1 MITTLVVYIGFKFF
15 LPLVF
20 PFVIAYFL
28 AWVVRPVTEF
38 FNRRLKIP
46 RIIGGSISLILLIA
60 ALGCGLLLLIDKL
73 ITQVITFIKNVPI
86 YLDIMADKLDSICQ
100 RWDGLFGLSDG
111 TIRAVVDENILQ
123 TINNVKNNIL
133 PGLTQH
139 SISIAVKITGV
150 IGILVITFIA
160 AMLIVKDFPTMKKC
174 LEKTK
179 FYEDMHRITE
189 KLANTGIAYLRAQ
202 LIIMVV
208 VAFLCVFGLSLIK
221 NEYALLLGLG
231 IAIMDAFP
239 VLGSGLILI
248 PWSIIMLFDG
258 NIYAAA
264 ILITTYLICQVV
276 REVLEPKLIGKCTG
290 TRPLFMLIAMYV
302 GIQLFSFIGFILGP
316 IGLVIIVT
324 TVRVTK
330 EKLEEEYA
338 CTKEDLPYS
347 DD

>member
-100 RWDGLFGLSDG
+100 SWDGLFGLSDG

-139 SISIAVKITGV
+139 SISIAVKI
-150 IGILVITFIA
+150 
-160 AMLIVKDFPTMKKC
+160 
-174 LEKTK
+174 
-179 FYEDMHRITE
+179 
-189 KLANTGIAYLRAQ
+189 
-202 LIIMVV
+202 
-208 VAFLCVFGLSLIK
+208 
-221 NEYALLLGLG
+221 
-231 IAIMDAFP
+231 
-239 VLGSGLILI
+239 
-248 PWSIIMLFDG
+248 
-258 NIYAAA
+258 
-264 ILITTYLICQVV
+264 
-276 REVLEPKLIGKCTG
+276 
-290 TRPLFMLIAMYV
+290 
-302 GIQLFSFIGFILGP
+302 
-316 IGLVIIVT
+316 
-324 TVRVTK
+324 
-330 EKLEEEYA
+330 
-338 CTKEDLPYS
+338 
-347 DD
+347 